1 MENFQLT
8 SLDNNEYTLSTYP
21 DFSFNG
27 KLLELLPDFY
37 SEKIIGTEQYRLLK
51 LMSQEEGIFNTL
63 YSNIKNFYKS
73 LDLNK
78 AHPRYLYLLS
88 EILGQE
94 IEDLSNSFDEDKI
107 RKQREYLRQ
116 TIDRLLI
123 KGTQESIIRFYYG
136 LGIFLEIEELWT
148 ENYISYTPHV
158 NKFIKDFVLPT
169 ISYNQGIPP
178 QITELTYTS
187 IGTEDWDIISS
198 LNQSL
203 SGSIGMQ
210 NITKINRMEMNNYNY
225 IGIVAEL
232 SGGNKLY
239 IRDNTDI
246 WSKYDS
252 GSYNIKDFRFH
263 DDRILILQETATN
276 PSLKI
281 YRFSNASLG
290 REQKILENV
299 NYFNLL
305 LSESTTYL
313 VLDSIIDSITQ
324 IQFRNLVDFSIINY
338 INKPFNTAISKI
350 IKMKENEWILF
361 DEINFKYFFLK
372 KDNNLLSL
380 PLLSTGYI
388 DYSDIFLY
396 KPGNIYINKRAKE
409 NTITMILLNPNSNDK
424 KIYRKDIEFNNYIP
438 RNISIGPYFTTT
450 IDNLQDIIFLDE
462 KSFIF
467 LGKDGIGSYF
477 FEYLTGYS
485 NKIFNEVTGFA
496 DLSTHWKFIPSDSIP
511 NIYISRT
518 DNLGKYL
525 LTDFT
530 GMYFYGRST
539 LFKTH
544 YYNLIVTKELSLSED
559 LTIITEVINKYLKN
573 IEMGYSKLKEI
584 SFKTPEEELFD
595 SDIIIED
602 KFTLSDIL
610 TKKLGNGFGNDGFGS
625 SYGGSW
631 AIT

>member
-239 IRDNTDI
+239 I
-246 WSKYDS
+246 
-252 GSYNIKDFRFH
+252 
-263 DDRILILQETATN
+263 
-276 PSLKI
+276 
-281 YRFSNASLG
+281 
-290 REQKILENV
+290 
-299 NYFNLL
+299 
-305 LSESTTYL
+305 
-313 VLDSIIDSITQ
+313 IDSITQ

-467 LGKDGIGSYF
+467 LGKDVIGSY
-477 FEYLTGYS
+477 
-485 NKIFNEVTGFA
+485 
-496 DLSTHWKFIPSDSIP
+496 
-511 NIYISRT
+511 
-518 DNLGKYL
+518 
-525 LTDFT
+525 
-530 GMYFYGRST
+530 
-539 LFKTH
+539 
-544 YYNLIVTKELSLSED
+544 
-559 LTIITEVINKYLKN
+559 
-573 IEMGYSKLKEI
+573 
-584 SFKTPEEELFD
+584 
-595 SDIIIED
+595 
-602 KFTLSDIL
+602 
-610 TKKLGNGFGNDGFGS
+610 
-625 SYGGSW
+625 
-631 AIT
+631 